1 MMWEFVVVA
10 VSLAALLTLV
20 RLGISV
26 GVALVVEGLL
36 IVTLMN
42 PLLLPNVFLQT
53 LTSDRTLSLVS
64 ASFFIS
70 LLVELYSLTRMIN
83 KLSDELLGYIR
94 KPVLTM
100 AIVPAVMGL
109 LPIAGGALM
118 SAPVVASV
126 GTTMG
131 LSAALMAFLNVWF
144 RHTIFLVYPMSQV
157 LITAAAL
164 TGHSVIELAMYQV
177 PMMVL
182 MMLVGLY
189 VTRKNSK
196 QVTIRERPDSRK
208 YSSKNL
214 LIFLSPILG
223 SIIVALIARQI
234 LDMLNY
240 YSDYSVAVGGF
251 FGVALITYLSFVN
264 DVKSADLSKLFTA
277 LKSERVVNMVLSSFG
292 AMFIYYAMI
301 NTGISTS
308 IGSAVSSIK
317 FPVVVTEVLLPGFI
331 SLISGSPIVGVTS
344 SVPLLAGLKTFS
356 LGDAS
361 LIYLSAFLFYVA
373 SPVHLCL
380 VFTAQYFR
388 ENIFKIYKYLI
399 PAIALTFSAAI
410 SYYYV
415 ILALH

>member
-1 MMWEFVVVA
+1 MMWEFVVVTA
-10 VSLAALLTLV
+10 SLAALLTLV

-53 LTSDRTLSLVS
+53 LTSDRTLSLVL
-64 ASFFIS
+64 ASLSIS
-70 LLVELYSLTRMIN
+70 LLVELYSLTHMIN
-83 KLSDELLGYIR
+83 KLSDELLGCIR
-94 KPVLTM
+94 KPVLIM
-100 AIVPAVMGL
+100 VVVPAVMGL

-126 GTTMG
+126 GTAMG
-131 LSAALMAFLNVWF
+131 LSTALMAFLNVWF

-164 TGHSVIELAMYQV
+164 TGHSVVELAMYQV

-182 MMLVGLY
+182 MMLIGLY

-196 QVTIRERPDSRK
+196 QVTMLERPDSRK

-223 SIIVALIARQI
+223 SIIVALITRQI
-234 LDMLNY
+234 LDMLKY

-251 FGVALITYLSFVN
+251 FGVALITYLSLVN
-264 DVKSADLSKLFTA
+264 NEKSVDLSKLFTA
-277 LKSERVVNMVLSSFG
+277 LRSERVMNMVLSSFG

-308 IGSAVSSIK
+308 IGSVVSSIK
-317 FPVVVTEVLLPGFI
+317 FPVVVTEVLLPGFM
-331 SLISGSPIVGVTS
+331 SLISGSPIVGVAS

-380 VFTAQYFR
+380 VFTTQYFR
-388 ENIFKIYKYLI
+388 ENIFKVYKYLI

>member
-1 MMWEFVVVA
+1 MIRELVVVA
-10 VSLAALLTLV
+10 VSLAVLLTLV
-20 RLGISV
+20 RLKISV
-26 GVALVVEGLL
+26 GIALVVEGLL

-42 PLLLPNVFLQT
+42 PLLLPNVLLQT
-53 LTSDRTLSLVS
+53 LTSNRALSLVL
-64 ASFFIS
+64 ASLFIS

-83 KLSDELLGYIR
+83 KLSDELLGYIKR
-94 KPVLTM
+94 PVLII
-100 AIVPAVMGL
+100 AVVPAVMGL

-126 GTTMG
+126 GTAIG
-131 LSAALMAFLNVWF
+131 LSTTLMAFLNVWF

-157 LITAAAL
+157 LITAATL
-164 TGHSVIELAMYQV
+164 TGHSVIELAMFQV
-177 PMMVL
+177 PIMAL
-182 MMLVGLY
+182 MMLTGFY

-196 QVTIRERPDSRK
+196 QVPVLKEPDSRK
-208 YSSKNL
+208 YCLKNL

-234 LDMLNY
+234 LDTLNY

-251 FGVALITYLSFVN
+251 FGVALITYLSFVK
-264 DVKSADLSKLFTA
+264 DIARIDLSKLLTA
-277 LKSERVVNMVLSSFG
+277 LRSERVVNMVLSSFG
-292 AMFIYYAMI
+292 AMLIYYAMI
-301 NTGISTS
+301 NTGISSS
-308 IGSAVSSIK
+308 IGSAVSSTK
-317 FPVVVTEVLLPGFI
+317 FPVVITEVLLPGFM
-331 SLISGSPIVGVTS
+331 SLITGSPIAGVTS

-373 SPVHLCL
+373 SPAHLCL

-388 ENIFKIYKYLI
+388 ENLFNVYKYLI
-399 PAIALTFSAAI
+399 PAIILTFFSAI
-410 SYYYV
+410 SYYYA